1 MAIDGHGT
9 VQVGVIAFSDN
20 SGDGLWDPREYIIY
34 VPEGFEGKELPVLM
48 IYPGNTQTDSIF
60 LDSTLWWQIAE
71 DEGIV
76 LAFVCE
82 TYNASPC
89 SVSHADVYKRQGYHS
104 MKTVKTDE
112 DFVLAGRNVGNIYI
126 ILSLFASFTGL
137 SGLFGTPQYV
147 YEYGIAGWWW
157 CCLLYTSRCV

>member
-1 MAIDGHGT
+1 MSALDWL
-9 VQVGVIAFSDN
+9 VILAY
-20 SGDGLWDPREYIIY
+20 LAVMLYI
-34 VPEGFEGKELPVLM
+34 
-48 IYPGNTQTDSIF
+48 
-60 LDSTLWWQIAE
+60 
-71 DEGIV
+71 
-76 LAFVCE
+76 
-82 TYNASPC
+82 
-89 SVSHADVYKRQGYHS
+89 GYHS